1 MANYEVEV
9 KKSAAKEIA
18 DLPWKDIQR
27 IVEKIQN
34 LRSNPRPSG
43 SEKLSGDDKYRIRQG
58 TYRVLYEIDDV
69 TLTVTVVK
77 IAHRREVYRK

>member
-18 DLPWKDIQR
+18 DLPSKDIQR

-34 LRSNPRPSG
+34 LRANPRPSG

-58 TYRVLYEIDDV
+58 TYRVLYEIDDA

>member
-9 KKSAAKEIA
+9 KKSAANEIA
-18 DLPWKDIQR
+18 DLPSKDIQR

-34 LRSNPRPSG
+34 LRSYPRPSG

-58 TYRVLYEIDDV
+58 TYRVLYEIDDA

>member
-18 DLPWKDIQR
+18 DLPSKDIQR

-58 TYRVLYEIDDV
+58 TYRVLYEIDDA

>member
-1 MANYEVEV
+1 VASYKVEV
-9 KKSAAKEIA
+9 KKSAAKEIS
-18 DLPWKDIQR
+18 DLPSKDIQR

-34 LRSNPRPSG
+34 LHSNPRPSG

-69 TLTVTVVK
+69 TLKVTVVK